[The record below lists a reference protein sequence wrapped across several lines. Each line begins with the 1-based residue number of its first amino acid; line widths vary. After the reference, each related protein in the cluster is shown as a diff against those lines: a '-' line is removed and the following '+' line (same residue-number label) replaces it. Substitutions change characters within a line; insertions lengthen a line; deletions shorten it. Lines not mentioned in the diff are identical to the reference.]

1 MTDLTERH
9 FLKNLNVVSQS
20 RYVWMMPTRFCSEV
34 IIRISLSVFVLLLL
48 TQTIVC
54 FYDANCPVGV
64 QMGLPRPVKL
74 NISNVKS

>member
-1 MTDLTERH
+1 MTVLTERH

-20 RYVWMMPTRFCSEV
+20 RYVQVLLRSYHSNFCCRF
-34 IIRISLSVFVLLLL
+34 FVLLLL

-74 NISNVKS
+74 NISNVKLSIF